1 MMRAIRA
8 LLAKDIRILRR
19 SPLMVALLVVYPLAL
34 AVLVGAVIAD
44 AGARPRVAFVDLDHL
59 PERASVGT
67 LHIEIGDL
75 LRSVRNEVELVPM
88 GQAQSQRALARG
100 DVVAVVVVPHGF
112 LSELKSLLSS
122 PTLTLETSRGAARDR
137 VLREVQSVVFRLNLR
152 LQSQFLASNIAYLRT
167 LVHGGST
174 DFIGRKVTVLGLQNA
189 ETKVQQVLATLPKS
203 DPRAAPLSEIAHFA
217 GQTTLALGAA
227 EGTLRAT
234 AHPVELREV
243 VRPGR
248 SYLLG
253 SQLQSYALA
262 VSLCFVGVLLAA
274 GAIALERDENVIG
287 RLSRGLAGPSALV
300 IEKVILT
307 AIASV
312 VLGSLLAI
320 AFGVAVSVQGAG
332 GSQPWL
338 RLPLL
343 VPALAAAGAA
353 VGALGVLVGTLA
365 RELRTAAILALALV
379 LPVIFLGIVPRE
391 LSLTAARISAAFP
404 FAPSAH
410 VFSDVLFV
418 SAPLGGLVGGIAHL
432 ALLTLIFGAGARLAA
447 DRLG

>member
-1 MMRAIRA
+1 MRAIRS

-19 SPLMVALLVVYPLAL
+19 SPLMVGLLVVYPLAL

-44 AGARPRVAFVDLDHL
+44 AGARPRVAFVDNDHL
-59 PERASVGT
+59 PERASVGN

-88 GQAQSQRALARG
+88 GQAQATRALARG
-100 DVVAVVVVPHGF
+100 DVVAAVVVPRGF
-112 LSELKSLLSS
+112 LAQLRSLLAS

-152 LQSQFLASNIAYLRT
+152 LQAVFLESNIAYLRT

-174 DFIGRKVTVLGLQNA
+174 QFLGRTVTVLGLQNA
-189 ETKVQQVLATLPKS
+189 ETRVNEILATLPKD
-203 DPRAAPLSEIAHFA
+203 DPRVASLTAIARFA

-234 AHPVELREV
+234 AHPVELHEV

-287 RLSRGLAGPSALV
+287 RLSRGLAGPTALIV
-300 IEKVILT
+300 EKVLLT
-307 AIASV
+307 ALAC
-312 VLGSLLAI
+312 VLLGGLLAI
-320 AFGVAVSVQGAG
+320 AFGAAVSIEGAG
-332 GSQPWL
+332 AGQPWL

-353 VGALGVLVGTLA
+353 IGALGVLVGTLA

-391 LSLTAARISAAFP
+391 LSSTAADISTVFP

-410 VFSDVLFV
+410 VYSDVLFV
-418 SAPLGGLVGGIAHL
+418 SAPLGGLASGIGHL
-432 ALLTLIFGAGARLAA
+432 ALLTLVFGGLARLAA
-447 DRLG
+447 PRLS

>member
-1 MMRAIRA
+1 MHAIRA
-8 LLAKDIRILRR
+8 LLSKDIRILRR
-19 SPLMVALLVVYPLAL
+19 SPLSVVLLVVYPLAL

-59 PERASVGT
+59 PERASVGN

-75 LRSVRNEVELVPM
+75 LRSVKGEVSLVPM
-88 GQAQSQRALARG
+88 GQAQAQRALGRG

-112 LSELKSLLSS
+112 LAELESLLSS
-122 PTLTLETSRGAARDR
+122 PSLTLETSRGAARDR
-137 VLREVQSVVFRLNLR
+137 VLREVQSVVYRLNLR
-152 LQSQFLASNIAYLRT
+152 LQTQFLRSNIAYLRT

-174 DFIGRKVTVLGLQNA
+174 TFVGRTIHVLGLENA
-189 ETKVQQVLATLPKS
+189 ETRVQQLRGTLKPD
-203 DPRAAPLSEIAHFA
+203 DPRQKPLAEIERFA

-234 AHPVELREV
+234 AHPVLLHEI

-262 VSLCFVGVLLAA
+262 VSLCFVGVLL
-274 GAIALERDENVIG
+274 GG
-287 RLSRGLAGPSALV
+287 
-300 IEKVILT
+300 
-307 AIASV
+307 
-312 VLGSLLAI
+312 LLAI
-320 AFGVAVSVQGAG
+320 AFGVAVSLQGSG

-379 LPVIFLGIVPRE
+379 LPMIFLGIVPRE
-391 LSLTAARISAAFP
+391 LSATAADISSMFP
-404 FAPSAH
+404 FA
-410 VFSDVLFV
+410 
-418 SAPLGGLVGGIAHL
+418 
-432 ALLTLIFGAGARLAA
+432 
-447 DRLG
+447 

>member
-1 MMRAIRA
+1 MRAIRA

-44 AGARPRVAFVDLDHL
+44 AGARPRVAFVDNDHL
-59 PERASVGT
+59 PERASVGN

-75 LRSVRNEVELVPM
+75 LRSVKGEVDLVPM
-88 GQAQSQRALARG
+88 SQAKATRALSRG

-112 LSELKSLLSS
+112 LAQLRSLLSS
-122 PTLTLETSRGAARDR
+122 PTLILETSRGAARDR

-152 LQSQFLASNIAYLRT
+152 LQGVFLASNIAYLRT

-174 DFIGRKVTVLGLQNA
+174 EFLGRKVTVLGLQNA
-189 ETKVQQVLATLPKS
+189 ETKVDAILAQLPKD
-203 DPRAAPLSEIAHFA
+203 DPSVAPLTEIAHFA

-227 EGTLRAT
+227 EGTLKAT
-234 AHPVELREV
+234 AHPVELHEI

-287 RLSRGLAGPSALV
+287 RLSRGLAGPTALIV
-300 IEKVILT
+300 EKLLLT

-312 VLGSLLAI
+312 ILGGLLAV
-320 AFGVAVSVQGAG
+320 AFGVAVSFEHAG

-343 VPALAAAGAA
+343 VPALAFAGAA

-391 LSLTAARISAAFP
+391 LSPTAARISEAFP

-418 SAPLGGLVGGIAHL
+418 SAPLGGLASGLAHL
-432 ALLTLIFGAGARLAA
+432 ALLTLVFGGAARLAA
-447 DRLG
+447 RRLL

>member
-1 MMRAIRA
+1 MRAIRA
-8 LLAKDIRILRR
+8 LLAKDLRILGR
-19 SPLMVALLVVYPLAL
+19 SPLMVALLVIYPLAL

-44 AGARPRVAFVDLDHL
+44 AGARPRVAYVDLDHL
-59 PERASVGT
+59 PEQASVGN

-75 LRSVRNEVELVPM
+75 LRSVKDEVQLVPM
-88 GQAQSQRALARG
+88 GQDQAERALSRG
-100 DVVAVVVVPHGF
+100 DVVAVVIVPRGF
-112 LSELKSLLSS
+112 LDQLKSLLTS
-122 PTLTLETSRGAARDR
+122 PTMTLETSRGAARDR
-137 VLREVQSVVFRLNLR
+137 VLREVQSVVYRLNLR
-152 LQSQFLASNIAYLRT
+152 LQSAFLRSNIQYLRT
-167 LVHGGST
+167 LVRGGST
-174 DFIGRKVTVLGLQNA
+174 RFLGRTVTVLGLEPA
-189 ETKVQQVLATLPKS
+189 EQSVQQIRGRLPPGDPNDKPLA
-203 DPRAAPLSEIAHFA
+203 DIEHFA

-234 AHPVELREV
+234 AHPIELHEV
-243 VRPGR
+243 VRSGR

-274 GAIALERDENVIG
+274 GAIALERDEGVIG
-287 RLSRGLAGPSALV
+287 RLRRGLASATLLV
-300 IEKVILT
+300 TEKIVLT
-307 AIASV
+307 ALACM
-312 VLGSLLAI
+312 VLGGLLAI
-320 AFGVAVSVQGAG
+320 AFGAAVSLQGSG

-343 VPALAAAGAA
+343 LPALAASGAA

-379 LPVIFLGIVPRE
+379 LPVIFLGIVPRQ
-391 LSLTAARISAAFP
+391 LSATAADISVLFP

-418 SAPLGGLVGGIAHL
+418 SAPLGGLAAGIGHL
-432 ALLTLIFGAGARLAA
+432 LLLTAAFGGAARLFER
-447 DRLG
+447 RLA

>member
-1 MMRAIRA
+1 MHAIRA
-8 LLAKDIRILRR
+8 LLAKDVRILGR
-19 SPLMVALLVVYPLAL
+19 SPLTIALLVLYPLAL

-44 AGARPRVAFVDLDHL
+44 AGARPRVAYVDLDHL
-59 PERASVGT
+59 PEQASVGN

-75 LRSVRNEVELVPM
+75 LRSVRGEVSLVPM
-88 GQAQSQRALARG
+88 GEQQADRALARG
-100 DVVAVVVVPHGF
+100 DVVAVVIVPHGF
-112 LSELKSLLSS
+112 LDQLKSLLSS

-137 VLREVQSVVFRLNLR
+137 VLREVQSVVYRLNLR
-152 LQSQFLASNIAYLRT
+152 LQAVFLRSNISYLRT
-167 LVHGGST
+167 LVRGGST
-174 DFIGRKVTVLGLQNA
+174 SFLGRTVTVLGLEHA
-189 ETKVQQVLATLPKS
+189 ETSVQKIRGTLEPGDPNDKPLAAIE
-203 DPRAAPLSEIAHFA
+203 RFAA
-217 GQTTLALGAA
+217 QTTLALGAA
-227 EGTLRAT
+227 EGTLNAT
-234 AHPVELREV
+234 AHPVQLHEV
-243 VRPGR
+243 VRSGR

-287 RLSRGLAGPSALV
+287 RLSRGLASMTSLIA
-300 IEKVILT
+300 EKVILT
-307 AIASV
+307 ALASI
-312 VLGSLLAI
+312 VLGTLLAV
-320 AFGVAVSVQGAG
+320 AFGVAVSLQGAG

-353 VGALGVLVGTLA
+353 VGSLGVLVGILA

-391 LSLTAARISAAFP
+391 LSATAADISTAFP

-418 SAPLGGLVGGIAHL
+418 SAPLGGLVSGIAHL
-432 ALLTLIFGAGARLAA
+432 LLLTAIFGGAARLVAH
-447 DRLG
+447 RLA

>member
-1 MMRAIRA
+1 MRAIRA
-8 LLAKDIRILRR
+8 LLSKDFRILRR
-19 SPLMVALLVVYPLAL
+19 SPLMVALLVIYPLAL

-44 AGARPRVAFVDLDHL
+44 AGARPRVAFVDNDHL
-59 PERASVGT
+59 PESATIGN

-75 LRSVRNEVELVPM
+75 LRSVKGEVSLVPM
-88 GQAQSQRALARG
+88 SDAKARSALSRG
-100 DVVAVVVVPHGF
+100 DVVAVVVVPQGF
-112 LSELKSLLSS
+112 LAELKGLLSS

-152 LQSQFLASNIAYLRT
+152 LQNVLLQSNINYLRT
-167 LVHGGST
+167 LVHGGT
-174 DFIGRKVTVLGLQNA
+174 AEFLGRKVTVLGLQNSV
-189 ETKVQQVLATLPKS
+189 TKIQQVRGTLDKN
-203 DPRAAPLSEIAHFA
+203 DPRNAPLAEIGRFA

-227 EGTLRAT
+227 EGTLAAT
-234 AHPVELREV
+234 AHPVQLHEI

-287 RLSRGLAGPSALV
+287 RLSRGLASATALV
-300 IEKVILT
+300 VEKVILT
-307 AIASV
+307 AIV
-312 VLGSLLAI
+312 CTILGGLLAI

-332 GSQPWL
+332 GGQPWS

-343 VPALAAAGAA
+343 LPALAAAGAA
-353 VGALGVLVGTLA
+353 IGSLGVLVGTLA

-379 LPVIFLGIVPRE
+379 LPMIFLGIVPHE
-391 LSLTAARISAAFP
+391 LSPTAATVSDVFP

-418 SAPLGGLVGGIAHL
+418 SAPLGGLASGLAHL
-432 ALLTLIFGAGARLAA
+432 FLLTLVFGGAARVVSRRLS
-447 DRLG
+447 

>member
-1 MMRAIRA
+1 MRAIRA

-19 SPLMVALLVVYPLAL
+19 SPLTVALLVIYPLAL

-59 PERASVGT
+59 PERASVGNV
-67 LHIEIGDL
+67 HFEIGDL
-75 LRSVRNEVELVPM
+75 LRSVRHEVELVPM
-88 GQAQSQRALARG
+88 DQTKAQHALARG
-100 DVVAVVVVPHGF
+100 DVVAVIVVPRGF

-152 LQSQFLASNIAYLRT
+152 LQGQFLASNIAYLRT

-174 DFIGRKVTVLGLQNA
+174 EFLGRKVTVLGLEPA
-189 ETKVQQVLATLPKS
+189 ATKVQEIIGTLPKG
-203 DPRAAPLSEIAHFA
+203 DARAASLGEIAHFA

-234 AHPVELREV
+234 AHPVVLREI

-287 RLSRGLAGPSALV
+287 RLSRGLAGPGELIV
-300 IEKVILT
+300 EKIILT
-307 AIASV
+307 AIAGV
-312 VLGSLLAI
+312 VLGGLLAV
-320 AFGVAVSVQGAG
+320 AFGVAVSLQGVG

-343 VPALAAAGAA
+343 VPALAASGAA
-353 VGALGVLVGTLA
+353 VGALGVLVGTVA
-365 RELRTAAILALALV
+365 RELRTAAILALALI

-391 LSLTAARISAAFP
+391 LSPMAARISDAFP

-418 SAPLGGLVGGIAHL
+418 SEPLGGLAGGLAHL
-432 ALLTLIFGAGARLAA
+432 VLLTLIFGGAARLAA
-447 DRLG
+447 RRLA

>member
-1 MMRAIRA
+1 MRAIRV

-19 SPLMVALLVVYPLAL
+19 SPLTVALLVLYPLAL

-44 AGARPRVAFVDLDHL
+44 AGARPRVAFVDNDHL
-59 PERASVGT
+59 PDRATVGN

-75 LRSVRNEVELVPM
+75 LRSVKGEVSLVPM
-88 GQAQSQRALARG
+88 SETKAKRALSRG
-100 DVVAVVVVPHGF
+100 DVVAVVIVPQGF
-112 LSELKSLLSS
+112 LAELKGLLSS

-152 LQSQFLASNIAYLRT
+152 LQNVLLQSNIDYLRT
-167 LVHGGST
+167 LVRGGSAQ
-174 DFIGRKVTVLGLQNA
+174 FLGRTVTVLGLQRSV
-189 ETKVQQVLATLPKS
+189 TKIQEVRGTLAKD
-203 DPRAAPLSEIAHFA
+203 DPRNGPLAEIEHFA

-227 EGTLRAT
+227 ESTLAAT
-234 AHPVELREV
+234 AHPVQLKEV

-287 RLSRGLAGPSALV
+287 RLSRGLAGPGELIV
-300 IEKVILT
+300 EKVALT
-307 AIASV
+307 AIASI
-312 VLGSLLAI
+312 VLGGLLAI

-332 GSQPWL
+332 GGQPWL

-343 VPALAAAGAA
+343 VPALAAAGGAI
-353 VGALGVLVGTLA
+353 GALGVLVGTVA

-379 LPVIFLGIVPRE
+379 LPMIFLGIVPHE
-391 LSLTAARISAAFP
+391 LSPTAATVSTAFP

-418 SAPLGGLVGGIAHL
+418 SAPLGGLAGGLAHL
-432 ALLTLIFGAGARLAA
+432 ALLTLVFGAAARLAA
-447 DRLG
+447 NRLR

>member
-1 MMRAIRA
+1 MHAIRA
-8 LLAKDIRILRR
+8 LLLKDIRILRR
-19 SPLMVALLVVYPLAL
+19 SPLSIVLLVVYPLAL

-59 PERASVGT
+59 PERASVGN

-75 LRSVRNEVELVPM
+75 LRSVKGEVSLVPM
-88 GQAQSQRALARG
+88 GQAQAQRALGRG

-112 LSELKSLLSS
+112 LAELKSLLSS
-122 PTLTLETSRGAARDR
+122 PSLTLETSRGAARDR
-137 VLREVQSVVFRLNLR
+137 VLREVQSVVYRLNLR
-152 LQSQFLASNIAYLRT
+152 LQTQFLKSNIAYLRT

-174 DFIGRKVTVLGLQNA
+174 QFAGRTVHVLGLENA
-189 ETKVQQVLATLPKS
+189 ETTVQKLRGTLQPG
-203 DPRAAPLSEIAHFA
+203 DPRDKPLAQIERFA

-234 AHPVELREV
+234 AHPVLLHEI

-287 RLSRGLAGPSALV
+287 RLSRGLASPGELIV
-300 IEKVILT
+300 EKVLLT
-307 AIASV
+307 ALASV
-312 VLGSLLAI
+312 LLGGLLAI
-320 AFGVAVSVQGAG
+320 AFGVAVSVQGSG

-379 LPVIFLGIVPRE
+379 LPMIFLGIVPRE
-391 LSLTAARISAAFP
+391 LSATAADISTVFP

-418 SAPLGGLVGGIAHL
+418 SAPLGGLASGLAHL
-432 ALLTLIFGAGARLAA
+432 LLLTAIFGGAARLAA
-447 DRLG
+447 RRLA

>member
-1 MMRAIRA
+1 MRAIRA
-8 LLAKDIRILRR
+8 LLLKDIRILSR
-19 SPLMVALLVVYPLAL
+19 SPLSLALLVIYPLAL

-44 AGARPRVAFVDLDHL
+44 AGARPRVAYVDLDHL

-67 LHIEIGDL
+67 LHVEIGDL
-75 LRSVRNEVELVPM
+75 LRSVRGEVQLVPM
-88 GQAQSQRALARG
+88 GQSQAQKALARG

-112 LSELKSLLSS
+112 LDQLKSLLTS
-122 PTLTLETSRGAARDR
+122 PSLTLETSRGAARDR
-137 VLREVQSVVFRLNLR
+137 VLREVQSVVYRLNLR
-152 LQSQFLASNIAYLRT
+152 LQTQFLKSNIQYLRT

-174 DFIGRKVTVLGLQNA
+174 SFAGREIHVLGLENA
-189 ETKVQQVLATLPKS
+189 VTKVQGVRSTLPKG
-203 DPRAAPLSEIAHFA
+203 DPNDAPLAEVERFA

-234 AHPVELREV
+234 AHPVELHEV

-287 RLSRGLAGPSALV
+287 RLSRGLASRTTLIV
-300 IEKVILT
+300 EKVILT
-307 AIASV
+307 ALASI
-312 VLGSLLAI
+312 VLGGLLAI
-320 AFGVAVSVQGAG
+320 AFGAAVSLQGSG

-343 VPALAAAGAA
+343 IPALAASGAC
-353 VGALGVLVGTLA
+353 VGALGVLIGTLA

-391 LSLTAARISAAFP
+391 LSVTAARISEAFP

-418 SAPLGGLVGGIAHL
+418 SAPLGGLVSGLAHL
-432 ALLTLIFGAGARLAA
+432 LLLTLIFGAGARLVAN
-447 DRLG
+447 RLE

>member
-1 MMRAIRA
+1 MRAIRA
-8 LLAKDIRILRR
+8 LLSKDLRILRR
-19 SPLMVALLVVYPLAL
+19 SPLMVALLVIYPLAL

-44 AGARPRVAFVDLDHL
+44 AGARPRVAFVDNDHL
-59 PERASVGT
+59 PESATIGD

-75 LRSVRNEVELVPM
+75 LRSVKGEVSLVPM
-88 GQAQSQRALARG
+88 SDEKARSALSRG
-100 DVVAVVVVPHGF
+100 DVVAVVIVPQGF
-112 LSELKSLLSS
+112 LAELKGLLSS

-152 LQSQFLASNIAYLRT
+152 LQNVLLQSNINYLRT
-167 LVHGGST
+167 LVRGGSAE
-174 DFIGRKVTVLGLQNA
+174 FLGRKVTVLGLQQSV
-189 ETKVQQVLATLPKS
+189 TKIQQVRGTLAPG
-203 DPRAAPLSEIAHFA
+203 DPNDAQLAEIEHFA
-217 GQTTLALGAA
+217 SQTTLALGAA
-227 EGTLRAT
+227 EGTLAAT
-234 AHPVELREV
+234 AHPVELHEV

-287 RLSRGLAGPSALV
+287 RLSRGLAGASALV
-300 IEKVILT
+300 VEKVLLT
-307 AIASV
+307 AV
-312 VLGSLLAI
+312 VCTVLGVLLAV

-332 GSQPWL
+332 GGQPWS

-343 VPALAAAGAA
+343 VPALVFAGASI
-353 VGALGVLVGTLA
+353 GALGVLVGTLA

-379 LPVIFLGIVPRE
+379 LPMIFLGVVPHE
-391 LSLTAARISAAFP
+391 LSPTAARVSDVFP
-404 FAPSAH
+404 FAPAAH

-418 SAPLGGLVGGIAHL
+418 SAPLGGLVSGLAHL
-432 ALLTLIFGAGARLAA
+432 FVLTLVFGGTARLVSS
-447 DRLG
+447 RLS